1 MNIVQLRIKHEIEKQ
16 VKLTLKRHKNN
27 LNLKDL
33 ITRLERESE
42 RNSVV
47 CDTYVKSTNTLKD
60 MIGTLKKTGK
70 NRKLDRK
77 LGFM

>member
-1 MNIVQLRIKHEIEKQ
+1 M
-16 VKLTLKRHKNN
+16 KRHKND

-60 MIGTLKKTGK
+60 MIGTLKKTGEDWK
-70 NRKLDRK
+70 LNRK
-77 LGFM
+77 